1 VISLVFVRKSQWMMQ
16 MSGFRIFLTL
26 TLLQAAS
33 GCQQQDR
40 AVDPAA
46 TEGFDGMRK
55 GDAALK
61 IEKEGLHNVYQITS
75 TLFSGSSPEG
85 DEGFRSLQELGIETI
100 ISVDGAR
107 PDVDRAHKFGL
118 LYVHLP
124 VGYEGI
130 SRLQTLRLA
139 KAVRDLPGP
148 VYLHC
153 HHGKHRGPAAV
164 AAIQLCLDENCTV
177 EHVIAVMK
185 QAGTDPH
192 YSGLY
197 AVPRVLIRPTA
208 IELDQVPAEFPE
220 VADVSGLA
228 QLMVEIDARWD
239 QLKKAYDAGWVR
251 DPSDRDPPHEALL
264 LAEHFREAN
273 RRPDVQDRSAPFQ
286 EMLIQA
292 EEAAVAL
299 GTTLRLARET
309 ESWDR
314 APADQSFQR
323 IKVSCVNCHEKYRDI
338 SQGDGK

>member
-1 VISLVFVRKSQWMMQ
+1 MMQ

-40 AVDPAA
+40 AVDHAA
-46 TEGFDGMRK
+46 TGGVDALRK
-55 GDAALK
+55 GDAAMK
-61 IEKEGLHNVYQITS
+61 IEKEGLHNVYQING

-85 DEGFRSLQELGIETI
+85 DEGFRSLQELGIQTI
-100 ISVDGAR
+100 ISVDGAK
-107 PDVDRAHKFGL
+107 PDVDRAHQFGL
-118 LYVHLP
+118 RYVHLP

-130 SRLQTLRLA
+130 SRPQTLRLA
-139 KAVRDLPGP
+139 TAVRDLPGP

-153 HHGKHRGPAAV
+153 HHGKHRGPAA
-164 AAIQLCLDENCTV
+164 AAVIQLCLDENCTV
-177 EHVIAVMK
+177 EHVIAVMN

-228 QLMVEIDARWD
+228 QLMVEIDACWD
-239 QLKKAYDAGWVR
+239 QLKKAYDAGWVPDRGDR
-251 DPSDRDPPHEALL
+251 DQSDRDPPHEALM

-323 IKVSCVNCHEKYRDI
+323 IKVSCMNCHEKYRDV

>member
-1 VISLVFVRKSQWMMQ
+1 MMQ

-26 TLLQAAS
+26 TLLQVAS

-40 AVDPAA
+40 VVDRVA
-46 TEGFDGMRK
+46 TGGGDAMRK
-55 GDAALK
+55 AEAAMK
-61 IEKEGLHNVYQITS
+61 IEKEGLHNVYQINGN
-75 TLFSGSSPEG
+75 LFSGSSPEG
-85 DEGFRSLQELGIETI
+85 DEGFRSLQELGIQTI

-107 PDVDRAHKFGL
+107 PDIDRAHQFGL
-118 LYVHLP
+118 RYVHLP

-130 SRLQTLRLA
+130 SRPQTLRLA

-153 HHGKHRGPAAV
+153 HHGKHRGPAAA
-164 AAIQLCLDENCTV
+164 AAIQLCLDESCTV

-197 AVPRVLIRPTA
+197 AVPRLLIRPTPV
-208 IELDQVPAEFPE
+208 ELDQVPAEFPE

-251 DPSDRDPPHEALL
+251 DPSDHDPPHEALM

-273 RRPDVQDRSAPFQ
+273 RRQDVQDRPALFQ
-286 EMLIQA
+286 EMLIKA
-292 EEAAVAL
+292 DEAAVAL

-314 APADQSFQR
+314 DLADQSFQR
-323 IKVSCVNCHEKYRDI
+323 IKVSCVNCHEKYRDV
-338 SQGDGK
+338 SQWYGK